1 MTFSSEDKDDDSKKA
16 PLPLPG
22 MKKLHG
28 GRLMRIAMRTLSTG
42 ILWLILEN
50 ISKMRMTGGKLIIGI
65 DMAFSSEDK
74 NDNIKVLDDDED
86 VGYES
91 GVDYNGDDGE

>member
-1 MTFSSEDKDDDSKKA
+1 
-16 PLPLPG
+16 
-22 MKKLHG
+22 
-28 GRLMRIAMRTLSTG
+28 MRIAMRTLSTG

-91 GVDYNGDDGE
+91 EVDYNGDDGE

>member
-1 MTFSSEDKDDDSKKA
+1 MGTV
-16 PLPLPG
+16 
-22 MKKLHG
+22 
-28 GRLMRIAMRTLSTG
+28 
-42 ILWLILEN
+42 
-50 ISKMRMTGGKLIIGI
+50 
-65 DMAFSSEDK
+65 MAFSSEDK

>member
-1 MTFSSEDKDDDSKKA
+1 
-16 PLPLPG
+16 
-22 MKKLHG
+22 
-28 GRLMRIAMRTLSTG
+28 MRTLSTG

-65 DMAFSSEDK
+65 DMAFSPEDK

-86 VGYES
+86 VGYDSE
-91 GVDYNGDDGE
+91 VDYNGDDGE